1 MASIVWFKDV
11 SKGDIPTVGGK
22 GANLGEMA
30 NAKFPIPGGF
40 ILTAQTYFSYVKR
53 SGIQK
58 RIIELANSVD
68 VNDTAELQA
77 TARKIQETILGAPML
92 RDIADDIKDEYNKL
106 CKQRG
111 GQVYVAAR
119 SSATA
124 EDLPEASFA
133 GQQATYLDV
142 QGENE
147 LIKAVRKCWASLYTP
162 RAIFYRVTQGFPH
175 EQVGIA
181 VVVQEMVKSEV
192 AGVMFTSEPTGMRP
206 NELVIESAYGLGE
219 AVVGGKVT
227 PDTYIIDK
235 KNVEIK
241 TKKTSTQKEMI
252 VRNERGLGTVV
263 APVPPI
269 KQSLQKL
276 PDNLIIELAE
286 IGKKIEAHYNSPQD
300 IEWGLQDG
308 KLFILQ
314 SRAITTLQM
323 KKGEGVKPTG
333 EELTR
338 GLGASPGVGSGIVKM
353 VHSMEDLPK
362 VQKGDI
368 LVTEMTNPD
377 MVPAMQRAAAIV
389 TDEGGI
395 TCHAAIVSREL
406 GIPCIVGTENITD
419 LVRDGDKITVDAT
432 NNVVYKGIIGIES
445 EAELTPEEL
454 ASAPKTKTH
463 IYLNLGVPEMAEKY
477 KDYPVDG
484 VGLMREE
491 FIIATYVKEHPLK
504 LIREGRQQVFIDKLS
519 EGISIVAAAFSPRPV
534 VLRMSDFKTNEYR
547 DLEGGE
553 EFEPEED
560 NPMIGWRGASRYHHE
575 DYKDAFV
582 LELKAIKKARE
593 THKNIWIML
602 PFVRTVKEVQ
612 EVEAIMKTEGLER
625 GHDFKLWMMAEIPS
639 NALMAEEFADYV
651 DGFSIGSN
659 DLTQLVLGVDRD
671 SEILGKMGLFDERNA
686 AVKKAIKMII
696 AGAHKKGKTV
706 SLCGQAPSNYPDFAE
721 FLVEEGI
728 DSMSINADA
737 VVKVRTVVAAA
748 EKKKEQQSSPPPV
761 QQQPPAPEPTPEP
774 AQAPT
779 PQPTQPLIPQ
789 LTQPRQEQPT
799 APEPEPTST
808 PTEESASSPEPAP
821 VETPTEGAVAPD
833 VAAVDVDQ
841 SQRPVPQRPPED
853 APPSSSGEQASSG
866 ESGQPKQESSFYK
879 EGTLEGEG
887 KEERKKID
895 IFGFKI

>member
-1 MASIVWFKDV
+1 MASIVWFKDIG
-11 SKGDIPTVGGK
+11 KDDIPTVGGK

-40 ILTAQTYFSYVKR
+40 IVTAQTYFSYVKR
-53 SGIQK
+53 TGIQK

-92 RDIADDIKDEYNKL
+92 RDIVDDIKEEYNKL

-111 GQVYVAAR
+111 EQVYIAAR

-133 GQQATYLDV
+133 GQQETYLDV

-162 RAIFYRVTQGFPH
+162 RAIFYRVQQGFSH
-175 EQVGIA
+175 EKVGIA

-206 NELVIESAYGLGE
+206 DELVIESAYGLGE

-227 PDTYIIDK
+227 PDTYLVDK
-235 KNVEIK
+235 KSGSIK
-241 TKKTSTQKEMI
+241 SKKLGTQKEMI

-263 APVPPI
+263 AQVPPI
-269 KQSLQKL
+269 KQGLQKL
-276 PDNLIIELAE
+276 PDEKILELME
-286 IGKKIEAHYNSPQD
+286 IGKKIEAHYQSPQD

-308 KLFILQ
+308 ELYILQ
-314 SRAITTLQM
+314 SRAVTTLQM
-323 KKGEGVKPTG
+323 KKEEGVKPTG
-333 EELTR
+333 EELIR
-338 GLGASPGVGSGIVKM
+338 GLGASPGVGSGIVKV

-368 LVTEMTNPD
+368 LVTAMTSPD
-377 MVPAMQRAAAIV
+377 MVPAMRRAAAIV
-389 TDEGGI
+389 TNEGGI

-419 LVRDGDKITVDAT
+419 LVRDGDKITVDAS
-432 NNVVYKGIIGIES
+432 NNVVYKGIIGIEA
-445 EAELTPEEL
+445 EAKLTAEEL

-463 IYLNLGVPEMAEKY
+463 IYMNLGVPEMAEKY

-484 VGLMREE
+484 IGLMREE

-504 LIREGRQQVFIDKLS
+504 LIREGREQVFIDKLV
-519 EGISIVAAAFSPRPV
+519 EGISAVAAAFSPKPV
-534 VLRMSDFKTNEYR
+534 VLRTSDFKSNEYR

-560 NPMIGWRGASRYHHE
+560 NPMIGWRGASRYYHE
-575 DYKDAFV
+575 NYRDAFV

-602 PFVRTVKEVQ
+602 PFVRTVDEVKEV
-612 EVEAIMKTEGLER
+612 EEIMKAEGLER

-639 NALMAEEFADYV
+639 NALLAEEFAEYV

-671 SEILGKMGLFDERNA
+671 SEILGKMGLFDERNE
-686 AVKKAIKMII
+686 AVKKAIRMII
-696 AGAHKKGKTV
+696 RGAHKKGKTV

-721 FLVEEGI
+721 FLVKEGI
-728 DSMSINADA
+728 DSMSVNPDA
-737 VVKVRTVVAAA
+737 VVKVRKVVAEA
-748 EKKKEQQSSPPPV
+748 EKKKERQAQPSAPEPAQPAPPEPAQPV
-761 QQQPPAPEPTPEP
+761 APEPTQPPAPTEAEAGVPTGGASEPTTP
-774 AQAPT
+774 AEAEAGVPT
-779 PQPTQPLIPQ
+779 GG
-789 LTQPRQEQPT
+789 
-799 APEPEPTST
+799 
-808 PTEESASSPEPAP
+808 AS
-821 VETPTEGAVAPD
+821 V
-833 VAAVDVDQ
+833 
-841 SQRPVPQRPPED
+841 D
-853 APPSSSGEQASSG
+853 APPSSAGTKASSSAGTEASSSAGIEASSSPG
-866 ESGQPKQESSFYK
+866 EGEKPKQEESSYQS
-879 EGTLEGEG
+879 GTLEGEKKEG
-887 KEERKKID
+887 KKLNL
-895 IFGFKI
+895 FGFKI